1 MKNTDT
7 EHFIRLIRIAISNR
21 VISRSEKELLYRTGG
36 KLGFSFSEVEALIEE
51 TVNLDYIP
59 PEKPSERFEH
69 VYDLIKMTL
78 ADGSIDKN
86 EMKMVNAYM
95 EKTGFKEIEIPGL
108 LLLLLKGIR
117 ENTSRDELFKI
128 YMKNN

>member
-7 EHFIRLIRIAISNR
+7 EHFTRLIRIAISNR
-21 VISRSEKELLYRTGG
+21 IISRSEKELLFRTGG

-59 PEKPSERFEH
+59 PEKLSERFEH